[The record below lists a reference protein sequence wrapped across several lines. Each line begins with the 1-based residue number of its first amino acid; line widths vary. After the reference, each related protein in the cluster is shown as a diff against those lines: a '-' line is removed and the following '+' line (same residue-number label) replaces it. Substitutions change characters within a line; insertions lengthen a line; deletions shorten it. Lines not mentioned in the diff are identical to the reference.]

1 MISKEKELEIV
12 KYLVN
17 KELKKHKK
25 KFEDVVGLQNEGWY
39 LKYTWTQ
46 KEEDKFVRESIA
58 WLRKNHK
65 LSLKTATRFI
75 NEFLLMWG
83 LKVVED

>member
-1 MISKEKELEIV
+1 MISKEKELKIV

-25 KFEDVVGLQNEGWY
+25 KFEDVIGLQNEGWY
-39 LKYTWTQ
+39 QKYTWTQ
-46 KEEDKFVRESIA
+46 KEEDKFIRESTA
-58 WLRKNHK
+58 WLRKKHK
-65 LSLKTATRFI
+65 LNLTLATRLI

-83 LKVVED
+83 LKVVEN